1 MMIFNIFGIA
11 IIALIIWWF
20 WLYKPNQTLANNN
33 EVLIEVK
40 DGVYSP
46 SAIQV
51 NASQPITLKFLRKD
65 QSPCSETLLIP
76 TLDISE
82 QLKLNDV
89 TQIHLSDIPQG
100 EHVFHCQMQMYRG
113 VLKVV

>member
-1 MMIFNIFGIA
+1 MFFNIFGIA

-46 SAIQV
+46 SSIQV

-100 EHVFHCQMQMYRG
+100 EHAFHCQMQMYRG